1 MIYLF
6 NYLTIIFVFFLFFNF
21 IECLNFIIPLPN
33 TVIFAG
39 TSSLV
44 TWSIGTSNLTST
56 NLYLANGAD
65 PNNLIVF
72 SILGQNLPS
81 SKTSMMANIPK
92 NAPNDNTF
100 LLLEGNDTPASR
112 ATVPLNIVFGNSNST
127 VSPIPTASTIPTPS
141 PNITTT
147 TTMKPTTTSSTHSSS
162 TKPSNTSPT
171 PSESTSPSSSDSL
184 GSSTIIGVV
193 IGGVVAIGLV
203 GAIILICLRRQK
215 RKREK
220 RHTELFDDKGIDFT
234 GYHEDTNHYQNTSP
248 SSQQQYYHHHQQQQ
262 QQPSPF
268 LSPTESYPMDQ
279 MNYARSMTY
288 NQPPPAVLQYPM
300 KTIDSTNMRDNG
312 FQSRTQLENVSPST
326 IIVNNNNDSTMTFNS
341 KPNEI
346 DSQKPHAK

>member
-1 MIYLF
+1 MIHLF
-6 NYLTIIFVFFLFFNF
+6 DYSIITFAFFLFFNSVK
-21 IECLNFIIPLPN
+21 CLNFIIPLPN
-33 TVIFAG
+33 TLIFAG

-65 PNNLIVF
+65 PNNLVVF

-92 NAPNDNTF
+92 DAPNDNTF
-100 LLLEGNDTPASR
+100 LLLVGNDTPASR

-147 TTMKPTTTSSTHSSS
+147 TTIKPTTTTSSTLSSS
-162 TKPSNTSPT
+162 TKPSNTSPATSET
-171 PSESTSPSSSDSL
+171 PSPSSSESVS
-184 GSSTIIGVV
+184 SSTIIGAV
-193 IGGVVAIGLV
+193 IGGIVAIGLV

-262 QQPSPF
+262 PSPF

-279 MNYARSMTY
+279 MSYARSMTY

-312 FQSRTQLENVSPST
+312 FQSRTQLENISPST
-326 IIVNNNNDSTMTFNS
+326 IIASNNNDSTMTFNS